1 MTVEEYNR
9 CVDLY
14 SDNVFRFILKSLNNE
29 EKAKD
34 IVQDCFEKL
43 WVKVDSVSYK
53 KVRSYIFSTAYHTM
67 IDLIR
72 KEKNHDLYMENYP
85 GKTFHNTHYND
96 LNEVLHQLILHL
108 PDVQRSVILLRDYEG
123 YSYKEIAE
131 ITGLSESQVKVYI
144 YRGRLFLKERI
155 GKVETLL

>member
-43 WVKVDSVSYK
+43 WVKVDSVFYK

-72 KEKNHDLYMENYP
+72 KEKNHDLYMKNYP
-85 GKTFHNTHYND
+85 GTTFHTTHYND
-96 LNEVLHQLILHL
+96 LNEVLHQLILQL